1 MALEIHN
8 VGMKVGDTLKIK
20 GKISDDANRF
30 SLNLGNNS
38 ENIALHFN
46 PRFDDT
52 ADGAVIVCNSKCDNC
67 WDSEQRESN
76 FPFARGEKFKLHITL
91 KEDTFE
97 VVLPNDSTIE
107 FPNRL
112 SLDTINF
119 LSVDGDVKLVSFGCK

>member
-1 MALEIHN
+1 MTLEVHN
-8 VGMKVGDTLKIK
+8 IKMKVGDTLKIK
-20 GKISDDANRF
+20 GKVLDDANRF
-30 SLNLGNNS
+30 SLNLGSNW

-46 PRFDDT
+46 PRFDD
-52 ADGAVIVCNSKCDNC
+52 ANDGAVIVCNSKCDNC

-76 FPFARGEKFKLHITL
+76 FPFAKGEKFKLCITL

-97 VVLPNDSTIE
+97 ITLSNDCTIE

-119 LSVDGDVKLVSFGCK
+119 LSVAGDVKFDSFGFK